1 MVLPLIILGAL
12 LFGILLWVLGYISK
26 RKRDA
31 IWRQL
36 AGELGAEFVEG
47 GFIRSSKVQAHVKDC
62 TVTLDIYS
70 MPSGDSSTT
79 YTRLKAPLQD
89 MQGLQFT
96 LSRKSLVTK
105 LDKALDAKEI
115 ATGEVKFD
123 HAFVIRGNDEA
134 KVRAL
139 FSNQKIRQLLQTE
152 PSATGFLRGNLLD
165 LEVEG
170 DLKDIERLKSIF
182 QLFGEMLKQLVG

>member
-1 MVLPLIILGAL
+1 MILPLIILGAL
-12 LFGILLWVLGYISK
+12 IFLILLWVLGSISK

-36 AGELGAEFVEG
+36 AVELGAEFVES
-47 GFIRSSKVQAHVKDC
+47 GFFRSSNVQAHVKDC
-62 TVTLDIYS
+62 TVTLDVYS

-89 MQGLQFT
+89 LQGLQFT

-105 LDKALDAKEI
+105 LDKALGAKEI
-115 ATGEVKFD
+115 ATGDAEFD
-123 HAFVIRGNDEA
+123 HAFAIRGIDEA

-152 PSATGFLRGNLLD
+152 VSATGFLRGNVLD

-170 DLKDIERLKSIF
+170 DLKDIARLKSLF
-182 QLFGEMLKQLVG
+182 EVFGELPNQLEG